1 MRVIG
6 GSRLKIYCWA
16 EDLEEEAMAQA
27 RNLANLPFAC
37 GHVALMPD
45 AHSGYGMP
53 IGGVMATRDVIVPN
67 AVGVDIGCG
76 MRAVRLPVPAEE
88 LYAKR
93 DAVLND
99 IQRSIP
105 TGFNWHKNPQDHPLF
120 KKVPE
125 VRIIREEIDN
135 ARRQIGTLGGGNHFI
150 ELQRDDNG
158 DSWVMLHS
166 GSRNLGKKTCD
177 AYNRLARDRNYY
189 GLPDSWQLWGLPAD
203 SPPGREYLAAM
214 RFCLDFA
221 RANREHMMKIIL
233 EIVERHLKISTA
245 GLAQIDVH
253 HNYAAVEKFGGEERI
268 IHRKGAVR
276 AEGTVIIPGSMG
288 TPSYICRGLQN
299 PKSFVSCSHGAGRSM
314 GRNAAR
320 KAYSV
325 ESVIREMREKDISF
339 FKANKKDAAEEC
351 SAAYK
356 DITKVMDQQSDLV
369 EVLLELRPIGVVK
382 G

>member
-1 MRVIG
+1 MRVIEG
-6 GSRLKIYCWA
+6 NRLKIYCWA

-37 GHVALMPD
+37 SHVALMPD
-45 AHSGYGMP
+45 THSGYGMP
-53 IGGVMATRDVIVPN
+53 IGGVLATRDVIVPN

-76 MRAVRLPVPAEE
+76 MRAVKLPLPAEK
-88 LYAKR
+88 LYEKR

-99 IQRSIP
+99 VQRSIP
-105 TGFNWHKNPQDHPLF
+105 TGFNWHKSPQDHSLF
-120 KKVPE
+120 KSVPDIR
-125 VRIIREEIDN
+125 VIREEFDN
-135 ARRQIGTLGGGNHFI
+135 ARRQLGTLGGGNHFI
-150 ELQRDDNG
+150 ELQKDTAG
-158 DSWVMLHS
+158 ESWIMLHS

-177 AYNRLARDRNYY
+177 VYNKAARDKNYY
-189 GLPDSWQLWGLPAD
+189 NLPDSWQLWGLPVD
-203 SPPGREYLAAM
+203 SPLGREYLSAM

-221 RANREHMMKIIL
+221 RANREHMMRIIL
-233 EIVERHLKISTA
+233 GIVERHLKISTS
-245 GLAQIDVH
+245 GLDQIDVH
-253 HNYAAVEKFGGEERI
+253 HNYAAVEKIGGVDHV

-276 AEGTVIIPGSMG
+276 ARGTVIIPGSMG
-288 TPSYICRGLQN
+288 TPSYICRGLEN
-299 PKSFVSCSHGAGRSM
+299 PKSFASCSHGAGRTM

-325 ESVIREMREKDISF
+325 ESVIQEMRRKDISF

-356 DITKVMDQQSDLV
+356 DISSVMRQQADLV
-369 EVLLELRPIGVVK
+369 EILLELKPIGVVK